1 MEPSFVPK
9 GIVVHSLVEL
19 FGAFIPFS
27 YCSLDVRDRT
37 DTDYFLIRY
46 LEILNAKAADD
57 IGEHEA
63 VKAKWENEDEAL
75 FKDWV

>member
-9 GIVVHSLVEL
+9 GIVAYLLVAS

-27 YCSLDVRDRT
+27 YFCLSST
-37 DTDYFLIRY
+37 DTDYSLIRY

-63 VKAKWENEDEAL
+63 VKAKWEDEDEAL
-75 FKDWV
+75 FKDWVY